1 MSVVSRKFKQFIKGM
16 IISCQKMKGFNKQGK
31 LNKKEGRRK
40 QELNICRVTTNKVS
54 GEHDYPERGS

>member
-1 MSVVSRKFKQFIKGM
+1 M